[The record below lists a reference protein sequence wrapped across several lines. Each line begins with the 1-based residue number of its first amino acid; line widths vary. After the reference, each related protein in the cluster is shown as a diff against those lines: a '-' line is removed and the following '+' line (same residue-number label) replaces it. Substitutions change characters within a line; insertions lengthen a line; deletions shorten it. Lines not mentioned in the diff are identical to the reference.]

1 MQYSSSFI
9 RLSGPIPE
17 VKKSELI
24 NDYEKDAYWEN
35 LSKAKHRETNVVCS
49 KYIGALRV
57 GATSEQFCCLY
68 FFKLGNSIP
77 SPLTKKL

>member
-24 NDYEKDAYWEN
+24 NDYESDAYWE
-35 LSKAKHRETNVVCS
+35 K
-49 KYIGALRV
+49 
-57 GATSEQFCCLY
+57 SE
-68 FFKLGNSIP
+68 
-77 SPLTKKL
+77 